1 MISTLRLN
9 AWWDMFKVSIE
20 DTVLIF
26 SDINL
31 VPFLI
36 IFNRFNSHLD
46 TVFSFLTSNIYFP
59 TRMLPLVRSSK
70 RRKRWWRVKI
80 KWKLKHA
87 ALLTCITGFYWFWL
101 AFYTDFFKKPT
112 AGCRE
117 LKAALESLKLVSTSY
132 EPFSHIVAPWILTR
146 HEKLHLSNYLGN
158 NSPNFKHSWHPSLT

>member
-46 TVFSFLTSNIYFP
+46 TVFSFLTSDIYFP

-87 ALLTCITGFYWFWL
+87 VLLTCITGFYWFWL
-101 AFYTDFFKKPT
+101 AFYPDFFQRTHCRMSRAQSNTGKFKTCLYVVWTFQSHCCPMNIDTSWET
-112 AGCRE
+112 A
-117 LKAALESLKLVSTSY
+117 SIKL
-132 EPFSHIVAPWILTR
+132 PW
-146 HEKLHLSNYLGN
+146 KQ
-158 NSPNFKHSWHPSLT
+158 

>member
-9 AWWDMFKVSIE
+9 AWWDMFKVGIE

-87 ALLTCITGFYWFWL
+87 AFTDLHYWVLLILASILPGFFQRTHCRMSRAQSSTGKFKTCLYVVWTFQSHCCPMNIDTSWE
-101 AFYTDFFKKPT
+101 T
-112 AGCRE
+112 A
-117 LKAALESLKLVSTSY
+117 SIKL
-132 EPFSHIVAPWILTR
+132 PW
-146 HEKLHLSNYLGN
+146 KQ
-158 NSPNFKHSWHPSLT
+158 